1 MVVSIIGIIIGVM
14 VLIAGIYY
22 LVTEKEDAESK
33 KIYTIVTVAGAIVLI
48 GSIVT
53 LLV

>member
-33 KIYTIVTVAGAIVLI
+33 KIYTIVTIIGAIVLV
-48 GSIVT
+48 GSVVT